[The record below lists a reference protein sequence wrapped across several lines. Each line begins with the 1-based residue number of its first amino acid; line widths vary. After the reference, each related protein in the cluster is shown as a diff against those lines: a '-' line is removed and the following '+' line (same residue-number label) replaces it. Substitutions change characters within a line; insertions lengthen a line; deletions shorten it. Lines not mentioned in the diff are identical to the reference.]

1 MNGLES
7 RYTPTYH
14 DDALD
19 PSLYSW

>member
-7 RYTPTYH
+7 RYAPTYH

-19 PSLYSW
+19 PS